1 MPNSNST
8 VYKKFSYSR
17 PQINVQICSNHRS
30 TTHVNASN
38 LFPSAKTVQSSLSL
52 FQTDR
57 SAKESRPKEK
67 LQKTECLVCFNIH
80 IYMAVCVHI
89 WVMTLLIRAMQTA
102 ALALKWS
109 IKFPDNG
116 TKDLQHLNF
125 IYICVCTKALN
136 FLQICQL
143 QCNAYIYIYK

>member
-17 PQINVQICSNHRS
+17 PQINVQLCSNHRS

-38 LFPSAKTVQSSLSL
+38 VFHSAKTVQSANHTKSSL

-57 SAKESRPKEK
+57 SAKESKPKKK
-67 LQKTECLVCFNIH
+67 LQKTECLVCFNTH
-80 IYMAVCVHI
+80 IYMKVCVHI
-89 WVMTLLIRAMQTA
+89 CVMTLLIRAMQTA

-125 IYICVCTKALN
+125 IYMCM
-136 FLQICQL
+136 
-143 QCNAYIYIYK
+143 YKSVEFSANMPTTM